1 MVFMKSIYEINPSD
15 YHSFYFPFEEY
26 PFDVKVNTSLGLV
39 DSPDCD
45 LVDNDGQVLIAYKAP
60 QVGYHNNIILKDG
73 TERSVQL
80 CTYEDVFDIL
90 NQEYDEYS
98 NFFVFLDS
106 AVVPNRDSDKTSLDA
121 EHKFL
126 GQALPRCDYEKFG
139 VSPFYPNKAAAQ
151 NISRIRNV
159 LDISGVGH
167 VLFINTLD
175 VEKKTSHP
183 QVMNTVTRTLTGL
196 IKTIFEWSI
205 VNEEPFNNQ
214 ERISARAKEFLNKLN
229 IPENIIEEIN
239 DNQPDMKVATYLK
252 GETVNNYAIDENNF
266 LPNSFVDWYKVRV
279 RYETLNSLVKNNP
292 LNISIPEDVLKKEK
306 QDVEAEL
313 LSFCLAN
320 EIDPSE
326 MDTDDLYRLIASN
339 SKKHRYSGL
348 GQIPRPIHK
357 YIHM

>member
-1 MVFMKSIYEINPSD
+1 MKNINEITPSD
-15 YHSFYFPFEEY
+15 YHSFYLSPY
-26 PFDVKVNTSLGLV
+26 PAPFDVKVNTSLGFV

-45 LVDNDGQVLIAYKAP
+45 LVDNDGQVLVAYKTP

-73 TERSVQL
+73 TERPVQL

-106 AVVPNRDSDKTSLDA
+106 AVVPSKDSDKPSLDA
-121 EHKFL
+121 EHKIL

-205 VNEEPFNNQ
+205 VNEDPFNNQ

-229 IPENIIEEIN
+229 IPENIIKEIN

-266 LPNSFVDWYKVRV
+266 LPNSFADWYKSKI
-279 RYETLNSLVKNNP
+279 RYRTLNSLVKNNP
-292 LNISIPEDVLKKEK
+292 IDINIDSSILEKEK
-306 QDVEAEL
+306 RGLESIIY
-313 LSFCLAN
+313 SFCIIN
-320 EIDPSE
+320 NIDYTNIGMTDLLNLMMSNRKTNVYQNLSE
-326 MDTDDLYRLIASN
+326 SIDSV
-339 SKKHRYSGL
+339 
-348 GQIPRPIHK
+348 QK
-357 YIHM
+357 YIHI